1 MPRLTLSWV
10 DWINCLAQHCAHGR
24 ARCGP
29 VRMTCRSGA
38 RARSA
43 IQTRTGARGG
53 VEGGSVGDLIRTTSA
68 RPRRAELP
76 RGGSGWRIRTH
87 VQCNPSL
94 VFKSSKYFIH
104 FRCLRAISFRAQF
117 FPSPC
122 NVLFS
127 PRHQDDA
134 ETFFCANY
142 LCRESG
148 IALLTRMRRISI
160 ATFSYQ
166 PCTQDI
172 KVALFLANTTQYDFL
187 LHCIG
192 GKVMLNI
199 ETR

>member
-1 MPRLTLSWV
+1 MRWPSLQ
-10 DWINCLAQHCAHGR
+10 A
-24 ARCGP
+24 
-29 VRMTCRSGA
+29 
-38 RARSA
+38 
-43 IQTRTGARGG
+43 
-53 VEGGSVGDLIRTTSA
+53 GSVEKLIRTTNA
-68 RPRRAELP
+68 RLRRAELP
-76 RGGSGWRIRTH
+76 RGGRGWRIRTH
-87 VQCNPSL
+87 EQCNRSL

-134 ETFFCANY
+134 ETFFCANC

-148 IALLTRMRRISI
+148 IALLTRMRRTSI

-166 PCTQDI
+166 PCTQDK
-172 KVALFLANTTQYDFL
+172 KVALFLAKTTQYDFL

-192 GKVMLNI
+192 GKVIINI
-199 ETR
+199 EIR